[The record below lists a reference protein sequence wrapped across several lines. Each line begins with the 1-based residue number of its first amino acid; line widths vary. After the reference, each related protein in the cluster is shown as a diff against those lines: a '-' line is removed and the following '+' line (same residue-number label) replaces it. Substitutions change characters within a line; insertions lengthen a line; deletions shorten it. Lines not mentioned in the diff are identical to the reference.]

1 MFVEVQSVSVF
12 VKKHPTIHLT
22 TIFFIW
28 FLNFFIVCLSF
39 GCIGSSLFCRRFPV
53 AKSRGCALVA
63 VQGLLIMV
71 ASLAVSQAPGRSG
84 LSSRGSQGQ
93 YLWLAV
99 SRAQTQEL
107 WHRGLIAPG
116 HVGSS
121 GAWDPTCVPLRRQAD
136 SLPLSRQ
143 GSLTTI
149 CLIIN

>member
-39 GCIGSSLFCRRFPV
+39 GCTGSSLFCRHFPV

-63 VQGLLIMV
+63 VPGLLIMV

-84 LSSRGSQGQ
+84 LSSRGSRGQ

-107 WHRGLIAPG
+107 
-116 HVGSS
+116 
-121 GAWDPTCVPLRRQAD
+121 
-136 SLPLSRQ
+136 
-143 GSLTTI
+143 
-149 CLIIN
+149 